1 RRRTLK
7 VVGATLGAAA
17 FAKAMEPLQDWEDGM
32 DVDAFLQRHYREL
45 SPDALQQVL
54 RRLEADARTKYGREV
69 TIEDVKPTPGAEFGY
84 ALNLSLGIGC
94 RKGAEAC
101 HHENNHD
108 RRTNNSYIR
117 VFEMEQGS
125 MDLENGDAGYDHTVP
140 QPGKYYLPVQCQ
152 QCDNAPCVEVC
163 PVQATWK

>member
-1 RRRTLK
+1 MSQSRRRTLK

-69 TIEDVKPTPGAEFGY
+69 TIEDVKPTPGVEFGY
-84 ALNLSLGIGC
+84 ALNLSLCIG
-94 RKGAEAC
+94 
-101 HHENNHD
+101 
-108 RRTNNSYIR
+108 
-117 VFEMEQGS
+117 
-125 MDLENGDAGYDHTVP
+125 
-140 QPGKYYLPVQCQ
+140 
-152 QCDNAPCVEVC
+152 
-163 PVQATWK
+163 